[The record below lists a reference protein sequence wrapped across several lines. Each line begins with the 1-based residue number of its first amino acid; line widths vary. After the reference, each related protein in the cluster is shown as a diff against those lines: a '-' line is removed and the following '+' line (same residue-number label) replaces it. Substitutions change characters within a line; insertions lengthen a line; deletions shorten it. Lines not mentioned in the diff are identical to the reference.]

1 MDALLGVLTVLG
13 AVAAL
18 AVWAWLDSLFDVFR
32 EQAANDKRQQVAAA
46 VEADSAR
53 VQKVRMDQLKELADA
68 GDENARLTVEW
79 IEGRN

>member
-18 AVWAWLDSLFDVFR
+18 AAWAWLDSLFDVFR
-32 EQAANDKRQQVAAA
+32 EQAAKDKRQQVAAA

-53 VQKVRMDQLKELADA
+53 WQKVRMDQLKELADK
-68 GDENARLTVEW
+68 GDEKARLAVEW
-79 IEGRN
+79 MKERN